1 MESTPRWGI
10 TLPLRSMPL
19 PDQRDLVAALPDL
32 GYTDAWSSEVNG
44 SDAFAPLAAAAQ
56 WTTGLRFGT
65 AIAGIY
71 TRGPAL
77 LAMNA
82 ATCASLAPGR
92 FVLGIGTSSPV
103 IVADWNGL
111 ELDRP
116 YQRARD
122 TLRFLRAALAG
133 EKVSGEFETFTVRG
147 FRLDPPPA
155 QPPGLALAAL
165 RPGMVRLAAS
175 LADGAITNWLAPADV
190 PTVRAV
196 AGPDCE
202 LIARIFV
209 VPTDDAATARA
220 IGRRMIA
227 AYLTVPVY
235 AAFHAW
241 LGRGEVLR
249 PMQDA
254 WAAGDRKKA
263 LELIPDEVVDELV
276 VHGPAERLPGAGGR
290 VPRDRAGHP
299 GHHDRSRAWRGRG
312 GGGPPARPGVTRPTA
327 PRRDH
332 QEPGS
337 GAPYQDSMIRCAMD
351 TGGGSSTS
359 RVATAACSC
368 SRVNHRASAISS
380 SSTTISCSPA
390 ARATKPSIRLRGIG
404 HGWLPT

>member
-1 MESTPRWGI
+1 MESTPGWGI
-10 TLPLRSMPL
+10 TLPLRTIPL
-19 PDQRDLVAALPDL
+19 PEQRELVAALPDL
-32 GYTDAWSSEVNG
+32 GYTDAWSSETNG
-44 SDAFAPLAAAAQ
+44 ADAFTPLAVAAL

-82 ATCASLAPGR
+82 AACASLAPGR

-103 IVADWNGL
+103 IVEDWNGL
-111 ELDRP
+111 ELARP

-133 EKVSGEFETFTVRG
+133 GKVSGQYETFTVRG
-147 FRLDPPPA
+147 FRLDPPPE

-165 RPGMVRLAAS
+165 RPGMVRLAAR

-190 PTVRAV
+190 PMVRAV
-196 AGPDCE
+196 AGPGCE

-209 VPTDDAATARA
+209 VPTEDAATARA
-220 IGRRMIA
+220 IGRRLIA

-249 PMQDA
+249 PMQGA

-276 VHGPAERLPGAGGR
+276 VHGSAGACRERVAGYHATGLDTPVIMVVPA
-290 VPRDRAGHP
+290 
-299 GHHDRSRAWRGRG
+299 
-312 GGGPPARPGVTRPTA
+312 PGVDEAAAVRQLA
-327 PRRDH
+327 P
-332 QEPGS
+332 
-337 GAPYQDSMIRCAMD
+337 A
-351 TGGGSSTS
+351 
-359 RVATAACSC
+359 
-368 SRVNHRASAISS
+368 
-380 SSTTISCSPA
+380 
-390 ARATKPSIRLRGIG
+390 
-404 HGWLPT
+404 